1 MPRPGELLANRD
13 ITVPTTFTVAQL
25 RRLRETRDARLA
37 QAAARAQDGQVIQF
51 LAGAPELLARY
62 RNAPPAAVALIH
74 AAMDARRLGMRVG
87 LPRTLLEAAAP
98 GYLTGTEWDALGDDW
113 LKQALAYTAVPCK
126 GVRGPL
132 TRIRPRPASSRAPGP
147 GSRDSDEQLAG
158 APAGSPG
165 APLYRLADYL
175 DQYGRYHWMGQFPPA
190 GFLAA
195 AADHGL
201 DWKTALEELT
211 AVGLGVPEYQVEE
224 SGPDHHKSFRAVV
237 RVAGVVLGS
246 GQGRSM
252 KEAQQHAAEEAWTS
266 ITATFAASQ

>member
-1 MPRPGELLANRD
+1 
-13 ITVPTTFTVAQL
+13 
-25 RRLRETRDARLA
+25 
-37 QAAARAQDGQVIQF
+37 
-51 LAGAPELLARY
+51 
-62 RNAPPAAVALIH
+62 
-74 AAMDARRLGMRVG
+74 
-87 LPRTLLEAAAP
+87 
-98 GYLTGTEWDALGDDW
+98 
-113 LKQALAYTAVPCK
+113 
-126 GVRGPL
+126 
-132 TRIRPRPASSRAPGP
+132 
-147 GSRDSDEQLAG
+147 
-158 APAGSPG
+158 
-165 APLYRLADYL
+165 
-175 DQYGRYHWMGQFPPA
+175 MGQFPPA

-224 SGPDHHKSFRAVV
+224 SGPDRHKSFRAVV